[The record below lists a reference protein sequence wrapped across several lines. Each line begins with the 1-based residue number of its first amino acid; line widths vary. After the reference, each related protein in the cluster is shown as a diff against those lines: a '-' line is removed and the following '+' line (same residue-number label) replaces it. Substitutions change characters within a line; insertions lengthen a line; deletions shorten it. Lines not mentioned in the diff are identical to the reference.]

1 MRRLPRTI
9 DKPTE
14 LLGFRMD
21 EIGVFVSV
29 LLVFLL
35 VDWFFVGLIFSGL
48 VLGFLRGT
56 RQGRP
61 EGHLF
66 HVVYRMGIPL
76 GKLLPPGLKRLSCWQ
91 RKIACGLAESQ
102 HDKLVLSWLSVV
114 LTVLVIVLSAFL
126 IGMAVRPKPVVVVP
140 GAAVA
145 GVYNA
150 GEMPETVMV
159 QFARN
164 FVVDLA
170 NYTPASAEKGY
181 LSAARF
187 MSPELL
193 SRFEPVAREQLKQV
207 VTNRVSQFFTVDAYE
222 VEGKDPLVV
231 RFLGERITYVGRT
244 ETERKPYQYRL
255 TLRYGKRTRQNPYG
269 LVVSSVEQNETPTK
283 SILNPKSKNWRVM
296 PAWTESSADSTEQLF
311 NFSSAFVWTG

>member
-1 MRRLPRTI
+1 MAKER
-9 DKPTE
+9 K
-14 LLGFRMD
+14 FW
-21 EIGVFVSV
+21 EI
-29 LLVFLL
+29 
-35 VDWFFVGLIFSGL
+35 
-48 VLGFLRGT
+48 
-56 RQGRP
+56 
-61 EGHLF
+61 
-66 HVVYRMGIPL
+66 
-76 GKLLPPGLKRLSCWQ
+76 
-91 RKIACGLAESQ
+91 LAESQ

-114 LTVLVIVLSAFL
+114 LTVLVIVLSGFL

-150 GEMPETVMV
+150 GEMPENVMV

-170 NYTPASAEKGY
+170 NFTPASAEKGY

-193 SRFEPVAREQLKQV
+193 SRSEPVAREQLKQV
-207 VTNRVSQFFTVDAYE
+207 VTNRVSQFFTVDSYK

-244 ETERKPYQYRL
+244 ETERKPYQYRVS
-255 TLRYGKRTRQNPYG
+255 LRYVERTQQNPYG
-269 LVVSSVEQNETPTK
+269 LVVSAMEQNEGTR
-283 SILNPKSKNWRVM
+283 NP
-296 PAWTESSADSTEQLF
+296 
-311 NFSSAFVWTG
+311 